1 MQSHRGALYVLVEA
15 AQTSF
20 FCSGPFGS
28 ASRRP
33 TGPIG
38 SSLLGDKCSSH
49 HLPSL
54 ISGSHP
60 DGFLPIY
67 SMPTSPDSPPASSH
81 SIPL

>member
-1 MQSHRGALYVLVEA
+1 MRVARQIA
-15 AQTSF
+15 
-20 FCSGPFGS
+20 
-28 ASRRP
+28 
-33 TGPIG
+33 
-38 SSLLGDKCSSH
+38 SLLS

-67 SMPTSPDSPPASSH
+67 SMPTSPDSPPAGSH